1 MIFFYFIIFLIL
13 FYVSYIFNKKIG
25 NYDEP
30 SKIKNHKIKTVN
42 SGGLFPFLC
51 LGVISIILFYREFG
65 FISYRS
71 PSLPFFLVLPASIIF
86 LTILSFFDDRKS
98 LSIEIRLFCQLTIVF
113 FSISAL
119 PVNNVTNFQNPIFN
133 GLINTKIDIFFTIF
147 IWVYFIN
154 ITNFYDGHDGLLSF
168 QLINFGTSYYFIF
181 QKLNQSLTSEVSMIM
196 GIIGITFIFFNFSK
210 KYKMFMGDAGSI
222 VSGYLFGYLTIKCIT
237 QGYYIAPI
245 LISFTLFLD
254 ISISL
259 LLRVINKKSI
269 FIRHHDFIFKMIIKK
284 YSLRTFLFLVVLIQS
299 VLSFTAI
306 SLIK

>member
-1 MIFFYFIIFLIL
+1 MIFFYFIIFLTL

-65 FISYRS
+65 FISHRS

-86 LTILSFFDDRKS
+86 LTILSFFDDRKF

-133 GLINTKIDIFFTIF
+133 GFVNTKIDIFFTIF

-168 QLINFGTSYYFIF
+168 QLINFGRVV
-181 QKLNQSLTSEVSMIM
+181 LNL
-196 GIIGITFIFFNFSK
+196 
-210 KYKMFMGDAGSI
+210 
-222 VSGYLFGYLTIKCIT
+222 
-237 QGYYIAPI
+237 P
-245 LISFTLFLD
+245 
-254 ISISL
+254 
-259 LLRVINKKSI
+259 
-269 FIRHHDFIFKMIIKK
+269 
-284 YSLRTFLFLVVLIQS
+284 LVVLQFAIQFLHS
-299 VLSFTAI
+299 DLR
-306 SLIK
+306 IKIYSRL